1 MNILRNVLSTVLALA
16 LVAAFCPGLACASEL
31 AVFDGDTSSGDTYDE
46 ETGATDADDTDD
58 TDDED
63 AEDETTTTI
72 ATEYL
77 DETSVTTSDDTTITT
92 TGSTVTTTVTD
103 SSGDT
108 VSQSVVETVVVTA
121 ANVVDVTGWNLGWES
136 ATTTVT
142 TDGTESDS
150 TTVTTIVSATYDTSD
165 SDRSTNLVLPDDVT
179 YVDSD
184 DVEQTEPV
192 TALADQLFYYNTS
205 TNGNPAYLYYVTIPE
220 SVTEFG
226 TECFRAA
233 PQLKS
238 VTFDGDSQLGSIPQ
252 SCFQA
257 CSRLTTIELP
267 ASVKWLGAYA
277 FTNCTKLKSVTFLAD
292 EMEFL
297 GSYAFEYCTALT
309 TIDIPPLT
317 GGETTY
323 RLTNQNAMTDS
334 YRLGYF
340 LFYGCTSLS
349 EVTLLPGVDGSE
361 YFSQSNGNIFTD
373 TADDFAMLVYVPG
386 ISQRSGHAADGSGVG
401 NASNRYYAVSYYA
414 DVTDDE
420 GGTTTGEERAEDDT
434 YGLDADYQ
442 ALYAVGTTITDIL
455 SGEAECWEGTDT
467 DGDGVADKNCPT
479 DEFPETE
486 SGKMLMMDDESLVEE
501 GSTLADTMHFFQV
514 DISLANAYVS
524 VPTIVEY
531 STSAGGSQEST
542 DVTNVY
548 IIDGWQDLSEICVYL
563 IDGTLVDPENYTLVY
578 LVATETE
585 TSDNGESTTGTAWEE
600 VSATEPWDEGIYSV
614 YANGNEGTDYEGTT
628 TGTAD
633 SSSSTGYVGVSF
645 DVTQLTLS
653 TSTLNVSDDVDEN
666 IGNIQL
672 TTCDLYSSSVMFIT
686 VADMSSPTQVM
697 LATWLAGVGGGQAFF
712 TDGSSTSSATWSAI
726 AGANATRAYVIGGED
741 AVGSSVIE
749 RLRDSMGLSVT
760 QFTVTD
766 PSDAESMANRVWTG
780 INTIEENYEYGYE
793 WSTTAIVASPNATV
807 LTSSVMSLAMQ
818 GAMPVFFTSSSGT
831 LSSTTLSNISSGGF
845 TEVLVAGPESS
856 VSASVFS
863 SIKSAVGDGV
873 EVSRI
878 ASGSDEETVEGAYDV
893 SVAVSEL
900 CDETFTDDDGE
911 PVASSTS
918 IVVAPAGDVAVESAA
933 IQYAIGTS
941 STFLAVSASADAKEV
956 IQRFIADDATSV
968 TLVGDFSHV
977 DTGLISSGAVSTS
990 STDNAVAT
998 CAFFTG
1004 AYDSP
1009 VTALEK
1015 GDTFEASGLV
1025 CQVTGESTA
1034 TRLALLE
1041 SGISSVSLASVKY
1054 GETTYTTPTAVGAS
1068 FFAGCTKLA
1077 SVTGSPTSV
1086 GASAFKGCT
1095 KLSSVTLSSATSIGA
1110 SAFQGCTSLTSV
1122 SPSAA
1127 TSIGASAF
1135 SGCTALT
1142 SFSAAK
1148 VTTLAASVLSGC
1160 SALKTLSVPAVKSI
1174 AASQFSG
1181 RTKLASVTLS
1191 SVTTV
1196 GANAFKG
1203 CKALKT
1209 VALPKVTTIGN
1220 AAFSGCTAMTKVT
1233 CAKVTKIG
1241 SKAFFG
1247 CKKLTA
1253 ISTKAKTIG
1262 ASAFQGC
1269 TALKTATLSS
1279 TTLTA
1284 IPATLFSGCKKL
1296 TTLTIKSAKVKKVG
1310 AGAFKGTVKS
1320 LTVKVPKS
1328 KVKAYQKLF
1337 VSKGL
1342 NKKAKVR

>member
-1 MNILRNVLSTVLALA
+1 MHILRNVLSTVLALA

-31 AVFDGDTSSGDTYDE
+31 AVFDGDTSSGDTHDE

-58 TDDED
+58 TDTED
-63 AEDETTTTI
+63 DEDETTTTI

-103 SSGDT
+103 SAGDT
-108 VSQSVVETVVVTA
+108 VSESVVETVVVTA
-121 ANVVDVTGWNLGWES
+121 ANVVVVTGWNLGWES

-142 TDGTESDS
+142 TDGTASDP

-165 SDRSTNLVLPDDVT
+165 SERSTSLVLPDDVT

-184 DVEQTEPV
+184 DAEQTEPV

-238 VTFDGDSQLGSIPQ
+238 VTFDGDSQLGFISQ

-317 GGETTY
+317 GGGTTY

-334 YRLGYF
+334 FRLGYF
-340 LFYGCTSLS
+340 LFYGCTSLC

-420 GGTTTGEERAEDDT
+420 GSTTTGEERAEDDT

-479 DEFPETE
+479 GEFPETE

-514 DISLANAYVS
+514 DISLEYAYVS

-531 STSAGGSQEST
+531 STSAGGSQESS

-563 IDGTLVDPENYTLVY
+563 IDGTLVDPANYTLVY
-578 LVATETE
+578 LVATATE

-600 VSATEPWDEGIYSV
+600 VSATEPWEEGIYSV

-633 SSSSTGYVGVSF
+633 SSSTTGYVGVSF

-653 TSTLNVSDDVDEN
+653 TGTANVSDDATVN
-666 IGNIQL
+666 LGNFQL
-672 TTCDLYSSSVMFIT
+672 ATCDYYSSAVDFIT
-686 VADMSSPTQVM
+686 VADVSSPTQVM
-697 LATWLAGVGGGQAFF
+697 LATWLAGVAGGQAFF
-712 TDGSSTSSATWSAI
+712 TDGDDTPSATWSALS
-726 AGANATRAYVIGGED
+726 GSQANRAYIIGGEA
-741 AVGSSVIE
+741 AVGSSVVTKVKETLGI
-749 RLRDSMGLSVT
+749 SPT

-766 PSDAESMANRVWTG
+766 ATDAESMANRVWTG

-793 WSTTAIVASPNATV
+793 WSTTAIVASGNETT
-807 LTSSVMSLAMQ
+807 LTASLMSFAWQ
-818 GAMPVFFTSSSGT
+818 DAAPVFFTSSSGT
-831 LSSTTLSNISSGGF
+831 LSSTTLSNIKAGGF
-845 TEVLVAGPESS
+845 ERVLVAGSESL
-856 VSASVFS
+856 VSASVLS
-863 SIKSAVGDGV
+863 SIQSAVGDGV

-878 ASGSDEETVEGAYDV
+878 AGEAATAYEASVEIA
-893 SVAVSEL
+893 EL

-911 PVASSTS
+911 PVASATS
-918 IVVAPAGDVAVESAA
+918 IVVAPAGDAADESAA

-941 STFLAVSASADAKEV
+941 STFLAVSTSADAKEA
-956 IQRFIADDATSV
+956 IQRFIEDGVTSV
-968 TLVGDFSHV
+968 VLFGDFSEV
-977 DTGLISSGAVSTS
+977 DSGLISSSAVSTS
-990 STDNAVAT
+990 STDNTDAT
-998 CAFFTG
+998 RAFFTG

-1095 KLSSVTLSSATSIGA
+1095 KLASVTLSSATSIGA
-1110 SAFQGCTSLTSV
+1110 SAFQGCTKLSSATLT
-1122 SPSAA
+1122 AA

-1160 SALKTLSVPAVKSI
+1160 SALKTLSIPAVKSI

-1209 VALPKVTTIGN
+1209 VALPKATTIGN
-1220 AAFSGCTAMTKVT
+1220 AAFSGCTAMTKAT

-1241 SKAFFG
+1241 SKAFYG

-1269 TALKTATLSS
+1269 SALKTATLSS
-1279 TTLTA
+1279 TSLTA

-1310 AGAFKGTVKS
+1310 SGAFKGTLKS

-1328 KVKAYQKLF
+1328 KVKTYQKLF